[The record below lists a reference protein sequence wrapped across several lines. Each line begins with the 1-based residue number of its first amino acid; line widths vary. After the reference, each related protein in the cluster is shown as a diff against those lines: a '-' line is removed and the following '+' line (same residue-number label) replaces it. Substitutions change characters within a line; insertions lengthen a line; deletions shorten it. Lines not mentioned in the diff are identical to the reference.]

1 VTFPIKFTYDES
13 VVLSLGAILWVEAI
27 IGLYGIGSYLID
39 TSPNAHEGI
48 ILAAGMWFYSLFFQ
62 IPYAFFLYKYWYN
75 TRPLVKQLTAISIPI
90 LWFLYFYPTYQ
101 GLNVV

>member
-1 VTFPIKFTYDES
+1 MTFPIKFTYDES

-62 IPYAFFLYKYWYN
+62 IPYAFFF
-75 TRPLVKQLTAISIPI
+75 I
-90 LWFLYFYPTYQ
+90 
-101 GLNVV
+101 